1 MVDDGTMNFIG
12 IPVVFLGGPDVLLKV
27 SLKLLMNGTIF
38 GGDWFLKDD
47 CILKCGNHSL
57 ETFRW

>member
-38 GGDWFLKDD
+38 GGIGFSKM
-47 CILKCGNHSL
+47 IVY
-57 ETFRW
+57 